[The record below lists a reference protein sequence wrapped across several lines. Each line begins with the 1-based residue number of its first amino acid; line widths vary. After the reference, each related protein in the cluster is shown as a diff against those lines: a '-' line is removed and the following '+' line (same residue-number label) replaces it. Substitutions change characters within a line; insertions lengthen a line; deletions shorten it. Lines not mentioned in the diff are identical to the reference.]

1 MVHRVSVAT
10 NTLAYMSVYRRLV
23 HGPYLT
29 IPLRILQLNFPG
41 PSRLQTRRR
50 SRGKGDRSL
59 TAMAQLYAPNASLVI
74 VDTPFHTHIYKL
86 IFFFFFCIFI
96 VEIIFWCIWIVLAAF
111 CTSLKV
117 SSFEYFFCMIFQNSF
132 NTVNLNREANKL

>member
-59 TAMAQLYAPNASLVI
+59 TAMAQLYAPNASLII

-86 IFFFFFCIFI
+86 IFFFFFLHFHCRNNIL
-96 VEIIFWCIWIVLAAF
+96 VYMDCSG
-111 CTSLKV
+111 SLLYKFK
-117 SSFEYFFCMIFQNSF
+117 SFKFRVFLLYDLSKFF
-132 NTVNLNREANKL
+132 